1 MISIASNEIGVVLL
15 AAYDEQRGR
24 KLIAL
29 SVGDDEVDLVC
40 PFIEVRH
47 AREIALVVD
56 IDKVTVEAHN
66 GSWLGDANDGQ
77 ISRIRGDLDIPLG
90 GLENL
95 HEQWRRGLVNDRR
108 GGCLVDDVDALG
120 RGGIPVCLRKGRCG
134 HRHSERQAEQCGDSA

>member
-40 PFIEVRH
+40 PFIVVRH
-47 AREIALVVD
+47 AREIAVVVD
-56 IDKVTVEAHN
+56 IEKVTVDAHN

-77 ISRIRGDLDIPLG
+77 ISRIRGDLDILLG

-95 HEQWRRGLVNDRR
+95 HEQWRRGLVNDR
-108 GGCLVDDVDALG
+108 
-120 RGGIPVCLRKGRCG
+120 
-134 HRHSERQAEQCGDSA
+134 